1 MARRNA
7 QPQTQSTHRAT
18 RNRPGRLVFAL
29 ILGLLLIGCAS
40 ASSSRSVQAATVGVT
55 NQGGEAVMVSS
66 MSVSEFA
73 PGQPVGE
80 GGLVFGLSDGT
91 PGGDAVA
98 QLPVAPAEPLSADET
113 AALIARL
120 AALTGQI
127 GDKVDFNLPEAI
139 LPPPRPGDTVESTF
153 PPQEDLA
160 PPVQPDPGPLAVLRY
175 SPVGDVAL
183 APFLSVTFNQPM
195 IPLTSLEDMADLD
208 MPVKLTPQPE
218 GTWRWV
224 GTKTVLFEPTT
235 RFPMATEYEVAVPAG
250 IVSQAGK
257 TLDQTV
263 TWTFTTPPPTLQNS
277 YPGGQTVRNPIFFA
291 AFDQQIDPAAVLKTV
306 AITAGGQTFTATLV
320 TADEVAT
327 DFSVVQAAKSAGEG
341 RWLAFRAG
349 DLLPYNTTVT
359 VNIGPGTPSVEGPR
373 TTETVQS
380 FSFTTFGP
388 MSVTDAGC
396 SWGTQCPPLAPWYV
410 NFSNAINMDGFDPAM
425 VVFNPALPGAKIDIY
440 GNTMNIQGRSSG
452 RTTYKVTLKAG
463 IPDIYDQVL
472 AEDKTVTITV
482 GSAEPSL
489 YSPADNFVVLDPAAA
504 TPAVSVF
511 SINYAALTVKAYR
524 VSPDEWPAYL
534 DYRQNLYQRDN
545 PPTPP
550 GTKVLD
556 TKVRVN
562 GDADAWT
569 ETAIDLADALV
580 NGKGNVILLV
590 EPDRGLLGTLLN
602 RYVPTVTSWVQV
614 TNIGLDAFVDGGQMT
629 AWANSLTDGAPLAD
643 VSLTLNPGLVKT
655 GTGLDGTATLAL
667 TRSGSNTPAYL
678 VATLDGDTAILPEN
692 PYWYSGA
699 WLAQPQTKSLV
710 WYVFDDRQMYRPGE
724 EVHVKGWMRVVS
736 DAKDG
741 DVESLAS
748 GKKSV
753 SFTVQD
759 PTGNTVGQGQADV
772 NALGGFDFVVEL
784 PTNINLGY
792 ANLQLYAQ
800 GVTGADYGLDYYHQF
815 QVQEFR
821 RPEFE
826 VTATAADGPHF
837 LGDSATAT
845 VDATYFAGGPLAN
858 AEVYWNVTAMPGSYT
873 PPNWDDFTFGTWTP
887 WWGWGRYGGGYGVEV
902 ERAQQ
907 FQGKTDSAGSHTVN
921 MTFETL
927 SDPQATTVTA
937 EATVMDVNRQAWT
950 ASTTLLVHPA
960 DLYVGMKSD
969 RYFVQQGEP
978 LDISV
983 IVVDL
988 DGNPVADVAVEV
1000 TAVRLDW
1007 TYKSGSWQEVEADN
1021 QSCALTSTE
1030 EALDCTFQPTDGG
1043 QYRLTATVRDGR
1055 ERLNKSQI
1063 TRWVSGGTW
1072 PTAQNVEQE
1081 EAQLIPDK
1089 QEYQPGDVAEIL
1101 VQAPFAPAEG
1111 LLTLRRNGIIH
1122 TERFSMPEGSTTL
1135 RIPVEEAH
1143 IPNVYVQVDLVG
1155 AAARL
1160 NAEGKPDT
1168 TLPDRPAYA
1177 MGSLNLSVPPLSR
1190 TLAVTAVPAAGKLQ
1204 PGAETSV
1211 TVTVVD
1217 ATGEPVADAEVALVV
1232 VDEAILS
1239 LTGYDLTDP
1248 VQTFYSQR
1256 GPGTGDYHLRGSILL
1271 VDPNKLLE
1279 NAGAVAQTA
1288 SRDSMAFGAA
1298 VPMTAEM
1305 PMAMAE
1311 SASMDMA
1318 KGMATPGEPIRLRSD
1333 FNPLASWAPASSTGP
1348 DGSATVVVKLP
1359 DNLTRYRI
1367 VAVAVDAGGKQFG
1380 KGESSLTARLPIMV
1394 RPSAP
1399 RFANFGDLIELPIV
1413 VQNQTDT
1420 DLSVDVA
1427 VDALNMTLLDG
1438 AGKRITVP
1446 ANDRVEVRFPM
1457 TTQQAGTARFQ
1468 VAVSAGDYADAAQ
1481 FEFPVYTPA
1490 TTEAFA
1496 VYGVVDAGAIAQPV
1510 IAPTGVFTQFGGL
1523 EISTSSTALQ
1533 ALTDAVLYL
1542 TSYPYECSEQL
1553 ASRVLSVAAF
1563 KDVLTAFQA
1572 DGLPAPDVLLAAVDR
1587 DIAKLQGMQNY
1598 DGGFPIWQKGD
1609 ESWPFYSIHAT
1620 HALVEAQQKG
1630 FTVPAQMM
1638 ADALTYMRNVE
1649 NYYPSY
1655 YSQDVRNTLTSYAL
1669 FVRKQMGDVDTAKAR
1684 SVLNSAGVDK
1694 LQAEAVGWLYAVM
1707 VDDAGSAA
1715 ELATIRTYLG
1725 NRVVETAGAANFT
1738 TTYREE
1744 DGYLLLASNR
1754 RADAVIL
1761 DALISDQPDSDLIPK
1776 LVTGLLANR
1785 TQGRWGNTQENVFVL
1800 LSLDKYFNTYE
1811 AQTPDFVAKAW
1822 LGEQYVA
1829 GFTFEGRSTDYQ
1841 SVSVPMSYL
1850 AEQGQQDLILSKE
1863 GDGRLYYRLGLNY
1876 APTSLDLAPLD
1887 AGFTVLR
1894 TYEAVDDPADVRQD
1908 EDGTWIV
1915 KAGARV
1921 RVRLTMVA
1929 PNRRYHVAL
1938 VDPLPAGFESLNP
1951 ALAVTG
1957 SLPQDPSVQAK
1968 SPYWWWSWTWYEHQ
1982 NLRDERTEAF
1992 ASLLWEGIHDYSYV
2006 ARATTPGTFVVP
2018 PTKAEEM
2025 YSPEVFGRSGSDR
2038 VVIE

>member
-1 MARRNA
+1 
-7 QPQTQSTHRAT
+7 
-18 RNRPGRLVFAL
+18 
-29 ILGLLLIGCAS
+29 
-40 ASSSRSVQAATVGVT
+40 
-55 NQGGEAVMVSS
+55 MVSS
-66 MSVSEFA
+66 ISVNDIVA
-73 PGQPVGE
+73 PEQSGGD
-80 GGLVFGLSDGT
+80 GGLVFELSDGT
-91 PGGDAVA
+91 PAGDAA
-98 QLPVAPAEPLSADET
+98 TQLPVALAEALPGDET
-113 AALIARL
+113 AALLDRL
-120 AALTGQI
+120 PALTGQT
-127 GDKVDFNLPEAI
+127 GDKVDFNLPEEI

-153 PPQEDLA
+153 PPKEALT
-160 PPVQPDPGPLAVLRY
+160 PPAQPDPGPLAVLRY
-175 SPVGDVAL
+175 SPEGDLPL

-195 IPLTSLEDMADLD
+195 VPLTSLDDLSALD
-208 MPVKLTPQPE
+208 VPVKLDPQPE
-218 GTWRWV
+218 GAWRWV

-235 RFPMATEYEVAVPAG
+235 RFPMATNYEVAVPAG

-263 TWTFTTPPPTLQNS
+263 KWTFTTPPPIVQNS
-277 YPGGQTVRNPIFFA
+277 YPGGQTVRNPLIFV
-291 AFDQQIDPAAVLKTV
+291 AFDQQIDPAAVLKTI
-306 AITAGGQTFTATLV
+306 AIRAGGQSFTATLA
-320 TADEVAT
+320 TADQVAG
-327 DFSVVQAAKSAGEG
+327 DFDVARLAKSAGEG

-359 VNIGPGTPSVEGPR
+359 VDVGPGTPSAEGPR
-373 TTETVQS
+373 TTQSVQS

-388 MSVTDAGC
+388 MSVTEAGC
-396 SWGTQCPPLAPWYV
+396 SWGTECPPLAPWYV
-410 NFSNAINMDGFDPAM
+410 NFSNPINMDGFDPAM
-425 VVFNPALPGAKIDIY
+425 VVFDPALPGAKIEIY
-440 GNTMNIQGRSSG
+440 GNSMSIQGRSQG

-463 IPDIYDQVL
+463 LPDVYDQVL
-472 AEDKTVTITV
+472 AEDKTVTIAV

-504 TPAVSVF
+504 TPTFSVF
-511 SINYAALTVKAYR
+511 SINYAALTVKAYQ

-556 TKVRVN
+556 TKVRVS

-569 ETAIDLADALV
+569 ETAIDLADALT
-580 NGKGNVILLV
+580 NGKGNVILVV
-590 EPDRGLLGTLLN
+590 EPDRGLLGTLFN
-602 RYVPTVTSWVQV
+602 RYVPTVNVWVQV
-614 TNIGLDAFVDGGQMT
+614 TNIGLDAFVDSGEMT
-629 AWANSLTDGAPLAD
+629 AWANSLSDGAPLAD
-643 VSLTLNPGLVKT
+643 VSLTLSPGDVKA
-655 GTGLDGTATLAL
+655 GTAADGTATLAL
-667 TRSGSNTPAYL
+667 TRSGSSVPAYL
-678 VATLDGDTAILPEN
+678 VATLGDDTAFLPEN

-699 WLAQPQTKSLV
+699 WQAQAQNKSLV

-724 EVHVKGWMRVVS
+724 TVHLKGWMRVVNM
-736 DAKDG
+736 AEGG
-741 DVESLAS
+741 DVESMPV
-748 GKKSV
+748 GQKSV
-753 SFTVQD
+753 SYTLQD
-759 PTGNTVGQGQADV
+759 PTGNTVGQGQALV
-772 NALGGFDFVVEL
+772 NALGGFDFALEL
-784 PTNINLGY
+784 PTNMNLGY
-792 ANLQLYAQ
+792 ASLQLYAQ
-800 GVTGADYGLDYYHQF
+800 GLTGADYGQDYYHQF

-826 VTATAADGPHF
+826 VTTTASDGPHF

-845 VDATYFAGGPLAN
+845 VKATYFAGGPLAN
-858 AEVYWNVTAMPGSYT
+858 ADVTWNVTSTPGSYS

-887 WWGWGRYGGGYGVEV
+887 WWGWGRFGGDFGFGSTSTS
-902 ERAQQ
+902 QQ
-907 FQGKTDSAGSHTVN
+907 FQGKTDAGGAHTVN
-921 MTFETL
+921 MAFETMT
-927 SDPQATTVTA
+927 DPQATTVTA

-950 ASTTLLVHPA
+950 ASSTLLVHPA

-978 LDISV
+978 LDVSV

-1007 TYKSGSWQEVEADN
+1007 TYKNGSWQEVEADS
-1021 QSCALTSTE
+1021 QSCALTSTTE
-1030 EALDCTFQPTDGG
+1030 PLDCSFQPKDGG
-1043 QYRLTATVRDGR
+1043 QYRITATIRDSR

-1063 TRWVSGGTW
+1063 TRWVSGGSW

-1122 TERFSMPEGSTTL
+1122 TERFSMPEGSVTL
-1135 RIPVEEAH
+1135 HVPIEDGY
-1143 IPNVYVQVDLVG
+1143 IPNVFVQVDLVG
-1155 AAARL
+1155 SAARL
-1160 NAEGKPDT
+1160 NPDGKPDA
-1168 TLPDRPAYA
+1168 TLPARPAYA

-1190 TLAVTAVPAAGKLQ
+1190 TLSVTAVPAAAKLE
-1204 PGAETSV
+1204 PGVETSV
-1211 TVTVVD
+1211 TITVTD
-1217 ATGEPVADAEVALVV
+1217 AAGNPVPDAEVALVV
-1232 VDEAILS
+1232 VDEAILA
-1239 LTGYDLTDP
+1239 LTGYDLADP
-1248 VQTFYSQR
+1248 IQTFYSQR
-1256 GPGTGDYHLRGSILL
+1256 GPDASDYHLRGSILL

-1279 NAGAVAQTA
+1279 NGGAVAQSVA
-1288 SRDSMAFGAA
+1288 RDGMALGEAA
-1298 VPMTAEM
+1298 PMPSAAMEM
-1305 PMAMAE
+1305 PAAMAE
-1311 SASMDMA
+1311 SAAMDKA
-1318 KGMATPGEPIRLRSD
+1318 APAPGQPIRLRTD

-1348 DGSATVVVKLP
+1348 DGSATVVVKVP

-1367 VAVAVDAGGKQFG
+1367 MAVAVDKGGKQFG

-1399 RFANFGDLIELPIV
+1399 RFANFGDMIELPIV
-1413 VQNQTDT
+1413 VQNQTDEA
-1420 DLSVDVA
+1420 LSVDVA
-1427 VDALNMTLLDG
+1427 VDALNMQLLGD
-1438 AGKRITVP
+1438 AGQRITVP

-1468 VAVSAGDYADAAQ
+1468 VAISANDWADAAQ

-1553 ASRVLSVAAF
+1553 ASRILSVAALR
-1563 KDVLTAFQA
+1563 DVLTAFQA
-1572 DGLPAPDVLLAAVDR
+1572 DGLPAPKDLISAVDR

-1620 HALVEAQQKG
+1620 HALVRAQQKG
-1630 FTVPAQMM
+1630 FTVPEQMM
-1638 ADALTYMRNVE
+1638 ADALTYLRNVE
-1649 NYYPSY
+1649 SHYPSY

-1669 FVRKQMGDVDTAKAR
+1669 YVRKQMGDVDTGRAR
-1684 SVLNSAGVDK
+1684 QVLNSAGVDK
-1694 LQAEAVGWLYAVM
+1694 LQPEAVGWLFAVM
-1707 VDDAGSAA
+1707 VDDAGSKA
-1715 ELATIRTYLG
+1715 ELEAIRGFLG

-1738 TTYREE
+1738 TNYREE

-1761 DALISDQPDSDLIPK
+1761 DALISDQPDNDLIPK
-1776 LVTGLLANR
+1776 LVTGLLAHR

-1800 LSLDKYFNTYE
+1800 LALDKYFNTFE

-1829 GFTFEGRSTDYQ
+1829 GFTFQGRSTDYQ

-1876 APTSLDLAPLD
+1876 APVSLDLAPLD

-1908 EDGTWIV
+1908 EDGTWHV

-1957 SLPQDPSVQAK
+1957 SLPQDPGVQAK
-1968 SPYWWWSWTWYEHQ
+1968 NPYWWWSWTWYEHQ

-1992 ASLLWEGIHDYSYV
+1992 ASLLWEGIHEYTYV

-2038 VVIE
+2038 VVVE